1 MNATTK
7 ISLTRRTNA
16 LGEREYHYETAT
28 HRYITAQRDGRKG
41 WWVTRIY
48 KLKRVGT
55 MEPALMVRG
64 DYVTDLLNT
73 TLANARTK
81 IGQDAERRTHAQ
93 KSTVAPVSMPQHATV
108 AETEEPTDTDTVE
121 TPVRVVRK
129 AEGFHPAYGHNTD
142 VRRAVG
148 VLRTLPLA
156 RLSEDFTA
164 NGHASGVRVEPWSS
178 GQVRVSWLE
187 DGVNDGSAGAP
198 NGYMLSVIVR
208 TLHLAGWSAR
218 LEGQYDVIAWNAPI
232 DN

>member
-7 ISLTRRTNA
+7 ISFTRRTNA
-16 LGEREYHYETAT
+16 LGEREYHYETDT
-28 HRYITAQRDGRKG
+28 HRYITTQRDGRKG
-41 WWVTRIY
+41 WWVTKIY
-48 KLKRVGT
+48 NLERVG
-55 MEPALMVRG
+55 MAEPALMVRG
-64 DYVTDLLNT
+64 KYVTDLLNI
-73 TLANARTK
+73 TLAEARTE
-81 IGQDAERRTHAQ
+81 IGQDAERRARGQRT
-93 KSTVAPVSMPQHATV
+93 TVVDAPAPQHANITD
-108 AETEEPTDTDTVE
+108 TEEPTDTDTVE

-129 AEGFHPAYGHNTD
+129 AEGFHPADGHKTD
-142 VRRAVG
+142 VRRAVS
-148 VLRTLPLA
+148 VLKSLPLA
-156 RLSEDFTA
+156 HLSEDFTA
-164 NGHASGVRVEPWSS
+164 NGHVTGVRVEAWSI